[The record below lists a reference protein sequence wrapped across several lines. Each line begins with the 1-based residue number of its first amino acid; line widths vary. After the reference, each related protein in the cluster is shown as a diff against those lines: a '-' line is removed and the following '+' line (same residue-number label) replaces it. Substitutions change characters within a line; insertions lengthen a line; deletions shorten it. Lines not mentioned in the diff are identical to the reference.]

1 MMRLA
6 RRTSLLVALS
16 AALLTACATTT
27 VTMKNPRS
35 GQIIVCQRPTFG
47 SYDAATSCADALKKD
62 GWIELGRD

>member
-1 MMRLA
+1 
-6 RRTSLLVALS
+6 
-16 AALLTACATTT
+16 
-27 VTMKNPRS
+27 MKNPRS